1 MMQDNEF
8 SYYLQQLHSSE
19 SENAYFSLLT
29 DTVDAD
35 VPKLIGAF
43 YSEPDLQARVALLEI
58 LCQHCVPETLTFL
71 ATILQNPVTRL
82 WQSAL
87 DGIVG
92 IGSPQALTILYA
104 EKMRLLSSGLKD
116 ASTRLEYIDEAIR
129 QLPNR

>member
-1 MMQDNEF
+1 MENELLLGLILEMGMFFNRGMGMMQDNEF

-29 DTVDAD
+29 GTVDAD

-71 ATILQNPVTRL
+71 ATILQNPVT
-82 WQSAL
+82 
-87 DGIVG
+87 
-92 IGSPQALTILYA
+92 
-104 EKMRLLSSGLKD
+104 
-116 ASTRLEYIDEAIR
+116 
-129 QLPNR
+129 QL